1 VGLWKKIG
9 ACIPPLNQKLMSN
22 NINISIPKPCHEEWD
37 RFTPTQKGR
46 FCRACK
52 KEVIDFTNWKDE
64 DIKHYF
70 LSNTKSACGRFKATQ
85 LKNHS
90 LLNQKLAFFNWA
102 AVFTFFIMIISRN
115 AESQVKREQVKAEQ
129 LEKKGKVIHHAGY
142 REWKIEGVVRDQ
154 ENAVLP
160 GVNVLQKNSTYGTVT
175 DAEGYFKITIVTNK
189 ATETLSFSFIG
200 FNTKDTVI
208 YKSQNSLNIVMKVD
222 EKALTEVVIVG
233 GVCATRSLPK
243 RIWWRIKNVFN

>member
-1 VGLWKKIG
+1 
-9 ACIPPLNQKLMSN
+9 M
-22 NINISIPKPCHEEWD
+22 
-37 RFTPTQKGR
+37 
-46 FCRACK
+46 
-52 KEVIDFTNWKDE
+52 
-64 DIKHYF
+64 
-70 LSNTKSACGRFKATQ
+70 
-85 LKNHS
+85 
-90 LLNQKLAFFNWA
+90 
-102 AVFTFFIMIISRN
+102 
-115 AESQVKREQVKAEQ
+115 
-129 LEKKGKVIHHAGY
+129 
-142 REWKIEGVVRDQ
+142 RDQ

>member
-1 VGLWKKIG
+1 
-9 ACIPPLNQKLMSN
+9 
-22 NINISIPKPCHEEWD
+22 
-37 RFTPTQKGR
+37 
-46 FCRACK
+46 
-52 KEVIDFTNWKDE
+52 
-64 DIKHYF
+64 
-70 LSNTKSACGRFKATQ
+70 
-85 LKNHS
+85 
-90 LLNQKLAFFNWA
+90 
-102 AVFTFFIMIISRN
+102 MIISRN
-115 AESQVKREQVKAEQ
+115 AESQVKREQVKTEQ

-160 GVNVLQKNSTYGTVT
+160 GVSVLQKNSTYGTVT